1 MPKLEPLCAE
11 LGNILGGKARRDKG
25 TCKVEVQR
33 TNINIL
39 IMGIPAPAFARHMF
53 VFQRY
58 ADNNR
63 GLNTGELVV
72 VQEEVTQVIRELS
85 KQEIIVSAIHTHWIY
100 DDPRLIY
107 VNVQAI
113 MRARTFARKIAEVL
127 GVLDKNRLITQND
140 AINTIEIK
148 NN

>member
-11 LGNILGGKARRDKG
+11 LGDILGGKARRDKG
-25 TCKVEVQR
+25 TCRVEVQR

-39 IMGIPAPAFARHMF
+39 IMGIPSPAFARHMF

-72 VQEEVTQVIRELS
+72 LQEEVTPVIGELS
-85 KQEIIVSAIHTHWIY
+85 KQEIIVAAIDNHWIY

-107 VNVQAI
+107 VHVQAI
-113 MRARTFARKIAEVL
+113 MRPRTFARKIAEVL
-127 GVLDKNRLITQND
+127 GVLDENRLITQSNV
-140 AINTIEIK
+140 INTIEIK